1 MRVMCEKDVINWL
14 DVFQSDRMYLGQ
26 AVYWIITKNYN
37 GDVNDWDRAERSLFN
52 ALEKKEL
59 TAYGSGWTGAYP
71 IPWEVWVGAVSDSK
85 SERPMVSYPDAER
98 GDLGGTLE
106 VGGRTLKGVFVKPAA
121 DIKRLWPERKRAACI
136 PSNEKI
142 VEAIK
147 RERSRKDV
155 KTSKGEVVKRVM
167 AQYPGC
173 SRQYVRN
180 FFGPVSR
187 GRPKNDP

>member
-1 MRVMCEKDVINWL
+1 MCEKDVINWL

-85 SERPMVSYPDAER
+85 SERPMVSYPDAEMPFQVDHSSGETPSFFSVR
-98 GDLGGTLE
+98 E
-106 VGGRTLKGVFVKPAA
+106 
-121 DIKRLWPERKRAACI
+121 RAAATTWSI
-136 PSNEKI
+136 L
-142 VEAIK
+142 
-147 RERSRKDV
+147 
-155 KTSKGEVVKRVM
+155 
-167 AQYPGC
+167 
-173 SRQYVRN
+173 
-180 FFGPVSR
+180 
-187 GRPKNDP
+187 